1 MEKMDISY
9 SEPVK
14 KFTSF
19 DLRIRDHEGEKD
31 KRFENKPAPQNY
43 ITPGTI
49 VTHEAGYMR

>member
-1 MEKMDISY
+1 MDISY